1 MVQAFLR
8 PNPTLNKEL
17 KLEQNPTK
25 DTPIFLPNDPPL
37 AWLLA
42 KMWVRH
48 AEFQIPL
55 AQYKEQDFTEP
66 AAQKII
72 DDFRQ
77 DLKDI
82 EEEILQQNKG
92 LEPPYLY
99 LCPS

>member
-17 KLEQNPTK
+17 K
-25 DTPIFLPNDPPL
+25 
-37 AWLLA
+37 
-42 KMWVRH
+42 
-48 AEFQIPL
+48 IPL
-55 AQYKEQDFTEP
+55 AQYEEQDFTEP

-82 EEEILQQNKG
+82 EEEILQQNKC

-99 LCPS
+99 LCPSRIENSITI